1 MLNEAGEAITEASRE
16 SSVTE
21 SSVAQ
26 TTVISESRD
35 VSESGNPGWQAS
47 TLADLEE
54 YGSEQES
61 QEPSMVS
68 EQPSVYTEKEDSNM
82 LVSNNVEGDPT

>member
-26 TTVISESRD
+26 TTVISESRQ

-68 EQPSVYTEKEDSNM
+68 E
-82 LVSNNVEGDPT
+82 